1 MQELKETTVYR
12 QSLKLRIMEVA
23 LRAFSE
29 RGIRAVKMDD
39 VASML
44 GISKRTLYE
53 VYKDK
58 EELLF
63 QCLKAFD
70 EERKERTRQFCEQE
84 RNVMD
89 IIIFAYRQK
98 VEETQRINP
107 VFYDDIHKYPRVV
120 RYMEDQHER
129 TREQFLQFLLRG
141 VDEGFFRP
149 DVNYSMV
156 PHLFDGIGRYV
167 MDNRLF
173 KKYSFKEM
181 FSTLLLIP
189 LRGFCTEKGLA
200 VLEDTEF

>member
-70 EERKERTRQFCEQE
+70 EERKERTRLFCEQKH
-84 RNVMD
+84 NVMD
-89 IIIFAYRQK
+89 IIIFSYRQK
-98 VEETQRINP
+98 VEETQRVNP
-107 VFYDDIHKYPRVV
+107 VFYEDIRKYPRVV
-120 RYMEDQHER
+120 RYMEAQHER

-156 PHLFDGIGRYV
+156 PHLFDGIGRYI
-167 MDNRLF
+167 MDNQLF
-173 KKYSFKEM
+173 RQYSFKEM

-200 VLEDTEF
+200 VLEATEF